1 MQFNISDQRLSQISS
16 LKSTYPYKTFDIY
29 NLKKFSL
36 DSLMVE
42 HWILK
47 GLSSEIGVIIGLAW
61 FMTSS
66 LEISSSFL
74 DPGAEDVVKL
84 VSLKKKNNFQW
95 NQIS

>member
-1 MQFNISDQRLSQISS
+1 
-16 LKSTYPYKTFDIY
+16 
-29 NLKKFSL
+29 
-36 DSLMVE
+36 MVE

-84 VSLKKKNNFQW
+84 VAAVVVGVEDSVPVKQLKK
-95 NQIS
+95 